1 MKEWSNKKNGTPDK
15 DPDGDADRRH
25 DWEGDQVHEVEQV
38 LRQNKWIFRSI
49 LAKQKSFW
57 RAWKFYFF
65 KKNGNVK

>member
-1 MKEWSNKKNGTPDK
+1 MKEWSNKKNGAPDK

-49 LAKQKSFW
+49 MAKQK
-57 RAWKFYFF
+57 
-65 KKNGNVK
+65 